1 MLAERIVVM
10 DSGRVVD
17 DLSVSLPRPRD
28 EEVRAQPAALEITRT
43 VLRDLGLARTVQP
56 RAAA

>member
-1 MLAERIVVM
+1 M

-17 DLSVSLPRPRD
+17 DLSVPLPRPRD

-56 RAAA
+56 RVAA